1 MPSCTDKPQFNKSN
15 SGIIKTKILQFE
27 IFKNMLHKYKGIKVL
42 HIYKTHYFQEKT
54 KFEKVAKMLHN
65 YKISEIID
73 VQHYRSAT
81 RCTTIRLIIYN
92 ENNKYGNEV
101 RF

>member
-1 MPSCTDKPQFNKSN
+1 
-15 SGIIKTKILQFE
+15 
-27 IFKNMLHKYKGIKVL
+27 MLHNYKGIKVL
-42 HIYKTHYFQEKT
+42 HIYKTQYFQEKT

-81 RCTTIRLIIYN
+81 RCTTIRLIAGQRSSK
-92 ENNKYGNEV
+92 ENLTPAVIG
-101 RF
+101 